1 MADITNT
8 FESEL
13 WKKGTRV
20 MFECTELGIR
30 VSGTPD
36 LEYNGIP
43 VEMKTTRGLPNKG
56 EPSLE
61 KFDTQR
67 GKWTRN
73 YLPQIAMYSDAS
85 GMDWMLLLL
94 ISKETGKFSLIPVDA
109 RDKLES
115 LRKDWKEWAKDRK
128 LMTKLSKYL
137 EINPHLKIN

>member
-1 MADITNT
+1 
-8 FESEL
+8 
-13 WKKGTRV
+13 

-61 KFDTQR
+61 KIDTQR

-73 YLPQIAMYSDAS
+73 YLPQIAMYSDAC

-94 ISKETGKFSLIPVDA
+94 ISKETGKFS
-109 RDKLES
+109 
-115 LRKDWKEWAKDRK
+115 
-128 LMTKLSKYL
+128 
-137 EINPHLKIN
+137 